1 MVARPQYTDNDGIS
15 VFTPESFF
23 RPGCRVYIQR
33 STDFPEYVGVVHKH
47 EFIEIV
53 WVISGRAEHS
63 TPTGSYPVVK
73 GDLVIVDC
81 GTAHVFHEDA
91 QHPEPFIAYDLM
103 FTPDCV
109 DSLLFDL
116 ESFRDLCTSFVF
128 YSIYPEKRM
137 LGPDLHLSGG
147 NYSVFSGIFQKI
159 YREFMSE
166 TPGYEALIRAY
177 VVELIVRVLRILND
191 MPEKTLSNR
200 KKQAVEDAISYMAKH
215 FGRNVTL
222 DELARET
229 FFSKDYF
236 ARMFHDVTGMRV
248 HTYLQNLRIEEAC
261 HLLRTTDMKIS
272 DIAAACGF
280 NDLSF
285 FYSVF
290 RKKTNQTPGKYR
302 KSFD

>member
-1 MVARPQYTDNDGIS
+1 MLTRPLYTDTDGIP

-23 RPGCRVYIQR
+23 RPGCRVYIQL

-53 WVISGRAEHS
+53 LVISGQAEHTTS
-63 TPTGSYPVVK
+63 AGSYPVVK

-81 GTAHVFHEDA
+81 GTPHVFHADTRY
-91 QHPEPFIAYDLM
+91 PDPFVAYDLM

-109 DSLLFDL
+109 DSSLFGL
-116 ESFRDLCTSFVF
+116 ASFEDLCTSFIF
-128 YSIYPEKRM
+128 YSIFPEKRA

-147 NYSVFSGIFQKI
+147 TYGVFGDIFQKL
-159 YREFMSE
+159 YQEFMSE
-166 TPGYEALIRAY
+166 TPGYDTLVRVY
-177 VVELIVRVLRILND
+177 VVELIVRVLRSLND
-191 MPEKTLSNR
+191 KPEKNINTR
-200 KKQAVEDAISYMAKH
+200 KKQTVEDAISYLREH
-215 FGRNVTL
+215 FNRHITL
-222 DELARET
+222 DELARKT

-236 ARMFHDVTGMRV
+236 ARMFHDVTGLQV

-261 HLLRTTDMKIS
+261 HLLRTTDMKMS

-290 RKKTNQTPGKYR
+290 RKMTHTTPGQYR
-302 KSFD
+302 KSHH